1 MFHLHQTYFIITL
14 KSAKIDDV
22 ILHNFIFFLSSQE
35 MRRKFLTLRMHI
47 TEEKGWQEVQK
58 ANTNQD
64 EASSHL
70 GGHVLEEFNLPLD
83 QL

>member
-1 MFHLHQTYFIITL
+1 
-14 KSAKIDDV
+14 
-22 ILHNFIFFLSSQE
+22 
-35 MRRKFLTLRMHI
+35 MHI

-83 QL
+83 QLCARLGAIASLRSRSALAMAGGTFSPTRHSLGVL